1 MITMLFMVLKNN
13 VDIVN
18 KFDLLFYVKETN
30 YGKGIQVIKVSWWC

>member
-18 KFDLLFYVKETN
+18 KFDWLFYFNETN
-30 YGKGIQVIKVSWWC
+30 YGKGIQVIKASWWC